1 MPILENVH
9 CNLFSKQKLK
19 ITLINPYELGRQP
32 FGLAEPAAW
41 LARAGCEVVCC
52 DLSIQKLDDC
62 LGTDTDVVAIYVAMH
77 TATRIAV
84 EALPKIRRLVPHAH
98 LCVYGLYAP
107 MNVELFRTLGVRTV
121 IGGEYETGLVKMVRQ
136 LQAGEP
142 AGQDIPLIHLGKTAF
157 IAPDRSGLPPL
168 DRYASLIMPDGSH
181 RTVGFAEATRGCK
194 YFCRHCPIVP
204 VYHGRFFVVPVD
216 IVLDDIRAQVAAGA
230 EHISF
235 GDPDFFNGPGH
246 ALRIVR
252 AMHAEF
258 PALTFDATIK
268 IEHLVKYP
276 EEILELGDS
285 GCLFILSAVESVD
298 DAILEKL
305 DKGHTRADFLAALAL
320 MRESGIDL
328 APTFVAFTPWTTLE
342 GYIDLLRQ
350 VAGLR
355 LVEAVAPVQLSIRL
369 LIPAGS
375 HVLGIEGIRGIV
387 DGFDPAT
394 LGHPWRNPDARVD
407 ALQQSVQAWISRAE
421 ATGTPRREIFEGVWR
436 LAWEALGEPAPVLDL
451 ASTGTPV
458 PRLSENWYCCA
469 EPTCEQLVSF

>member
-1 MPILENVH
+1 MKVA
-9 CNLFSKQKLK
+9 
-19 ITLINPYELGRQP
+19 LINPYELGRQP

-41 LARAGCEVVCC
+41 LAREGCEVSCC
-52 DLSIQKLDDC
+52 DLSIQKLETC
-62 LGTDTDVVAIYVAMH
+62 LSPATGVVAIYVAMH

-84 EALPKIRRLVPHAH
+84 EALPKIRQLAPHAH

-107 MNVELFRTLGVRTV
+107 MNVELFRSLGVRTI
-121 IGGEYETGLVKMVRQ
+121 IGGEYETGLVSMVRQ
-136 LQAGEP
+136 LQD
-142 AGQDIPLIHLGKTAF
+142 GQAVEQGIPLVNLEKTAF

-168 DRYASLIMPDGSH
+168 QQYASLILPDGSR
-181 RTVGFAEATRGCK
+181 RTVGFADATRGCK

-204 VYHGRFFVVPVD
+204 VYHGRFFVVPAG

-230 EHISF
+230 QHISF

-252 AMHAEF
+252 AMHTEF
-258 PALTFDATIK
+258 PSLTFDATIK

-276 EEILELGDS
+276 DPLRELGEN
-285 GCLFILSAVESVD
+285 GCLFIVSAVESVD
-298 DAILEKL
+298 DGILVKL
-305 DKGHTRADFLAALAL
+305 DKGHTRADFIAALVR
-320 MRESGIDL
+320 MRGLGIDL

-342 GYIDLLRQ
+342 GYIDLLRH
-350 VAGLR
+350 VAELG
-355 LVEAVAPVQLSIRL
+355 LVEAVAPVQLAIRL

-375 HVLGIEGIRGIV
+375 HVLGIDGIRDRI
-387 DGFDPAT
+387 DAFDPVT

-407 ALQQSVQAWISRAE
+407 ALQRSVQAWVSHAEAAGESRA
-421 ATGTPRREIFEGVWR
+421 AIFRGVWR
-436 LAWEALGEPAPVLDL
+436 LAWEQAGQTAPAVDPV
-451 ASTGTPV
+451 AAGTSV